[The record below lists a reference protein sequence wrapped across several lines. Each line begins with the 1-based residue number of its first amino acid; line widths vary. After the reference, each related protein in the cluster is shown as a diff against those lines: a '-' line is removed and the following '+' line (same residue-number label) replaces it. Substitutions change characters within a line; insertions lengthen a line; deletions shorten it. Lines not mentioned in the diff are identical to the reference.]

1 MDKELMQSRL
11 MDYLYDEL
19 NEADR
24 KEVEKW
30 LSENPEARRELLA
43 LQQTRELLS
52 ALPEVEPAIPIVK
65 ISSSHSIRRRW
76 LPLAITAAAAAILLL
91 LIATNASV
99 QTHESGVII
108 AFGKMPEP
116 LRHEEIGADADA
128 IQAAIAANNQQLYQ
142 QLDSIQRGLQ
152 GLLVDNQTTMQ
163 QQWQRQWS
171 AKQINYENQLQSLAN
186 EAFRKKYPELAA
198 FVQDMQLEQEQE
210 MRLMLTQLWNEWQRQ
225 RTEDM
230 KTIERNL
237 VMLNQSLELNRQG
250 TEEMFRSMLTRTGD

>member
-1 MDKELMQSRL
+1 MDKELIKSRL

-52 ALPEVEPAIPIVK
+52 AVPEVEPAIPIVK

-91 LIATNASV
+91 LIATNVSV

-108 AFGKMPEP
+108 AFGKAPAP
-116 LRHEEIGADADA
+116 LQLEETGADADA
-128 IQAAIAANNQQLYQ
+128 IQAAITANNQQLYQ

-225 RTEDM
+225 RTEDL
-230 KTIERNL
+230 KTIERNF
-237 VMLNQSLELNRQG
+237 VMLNQNLELNRQG

>member
-1 MDKELMQSRL
+1 MDKELIQRRL

-30 LSENPEARRELLA
+30 LSENPEAQRELAA

-52 ALPEVEPAIPIVK
+52 AVPEVVPSTPIKK
-65 ISSSHSIRRRW
+65 ISSSNSIRRRW

-91 LIATNASV
+91 LVATNVSV
-99 QTHESGVII
+99 QTHEGGVII
-108 AFGKMPEP
+108 AFGKAPTLESTKTTTTQP
-116 LRHEEIGADADA
+116 AAVQQA
-128 IQAAIAANNQQLYQ
+128 ITANNQLLYQ
-142 QLDSIQRGLQ
+142 KLDSIQQDLQ
-152 GLLVDNQTTMQ
+152 GQLVANQNAMQ

-171 AKQINYENQLQSLAN
+171 AKQVSYENQLKSLAN

-198 FVQDMQLEQEQE
+198 FVQDMQLEQEQD
-210 MRLMLTQLWNEWQRQ
+210 MRLILTQLWNEWQRQ
-225 RTEDM
+225 RAEDL
-230 KTIERNL
+230 KTIERNF
-237 VMLNQSLELNRQG
+237 VMLNQNLELNRQG